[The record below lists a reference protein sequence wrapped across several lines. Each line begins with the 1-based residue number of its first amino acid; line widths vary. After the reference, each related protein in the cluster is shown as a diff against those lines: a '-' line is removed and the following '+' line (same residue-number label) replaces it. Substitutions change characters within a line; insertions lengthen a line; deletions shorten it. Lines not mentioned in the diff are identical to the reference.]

1 MAFFPLEPPFSRAL
15 LAASTHGCVR
25 EVLDIVSVLSSSS
38 KLFFDSTADSEARDA
53 ALEERRKF
61 RHASGDHLTIL
72 NVVRAYDAI
81 AQAESK
87 GGSKAW
93 CQKQYINFRC
103 LSEALDIRKQLR
115 EVCERMKI
123 DWKASC
129 GDQEQPVLRSLV
141 AGLVQNTAFLKPDG
155 GYKQVMGPSI
165 VKIHPGSAMVD
176 KKVPAIIYDELVSA
190 PLSLPRIV
198 SNVVFST
205 GLHYQHLCKGS
216 LVHS

>member
-38 KLFFDSTADSEARDA
+38 KLFFDSTADSEAREA

-72 NVVRAYDAI
+72 NVVRAYDEI

-87 GGSKAW
+87 GGRKAW

-190 PLSLPRIV
+190 PLSLQRIV
-198 SNVVFST
+198 SDVVYLT